1 LIQAPSL
8 SFHRQIRPLH
18 ALIGCKDSDYF
29 TIISKINKKKEV
41 KGAKMQ
47 QNGGISNYSP
57 KKTAKMFGLHHI
69 SDDLLCD
76 SDKNKYFCSRNQ

>member
-1 LIQAPSL
+1 
-8 SFHRQIRPLH
+8 
-18 ALIGCKDSDYF
+18 
-29 TIISKINKKKEV
+29 
-41 KGAKMQ
+41 MQ

-57 KKTAKMFGLHHI
+57 KKTAKMLGLHHI

>member
-1 LIQAPSL
+1 MRNVSVSPSGRGL
-8 SFHRQIRPLH
+8 
-18 ALIGCKDSDYF
+18 
-29 TIISKINKKKEV
+29 
-41 KGAKMQ
+41 KMQ

-76 SDKNKYFCSRNQ
+76 SDKKQVLLQQKSMKYPGFNV